1 VQKLCL
7 QCGSVGATKRFMKGS
22 IVTELFLW
30 LFFLLPGLIYSIWRH
45 ASVAQVCTKCG
56 SSNVIPLDSP
66 IAKNLLATQL
76 KSSIPSPVAP
86 SVRPPQA
93 QMTPKKALA
102 IVGGFAVLL
111 VVLFVSMM
119 GGAKGQPSEENSAR
133 PVAVTAPVPAAASST
148 PAYSGGEAARIIA
161 MCGKPYEDFTKE
173 EGGQPARHLIYKKQ
187 KVELIYSR
195 WNVPA
200 WELVGI
206 FEPNRDGTIETA
218 LANRRL
224 PCAAGTIRTVLDKPR

>member
-45 ASVAQVCTKCG
+45 ASVAQVCAKCG

-66 IAKNLLATQL
+66 IAKNLLANQL
-76 KSSIPSPVAP
+76 KSSIPSPVE
-86 SVRPPQA
+86 SRVGPPDA
-93 QMTPKKALA
+93 KMSPKKALA

-111 VVLFVSMM
+111 VVLLFSIM
-119 GGAKGQPSEENSAR
+119 GGANGQPSEDNSAR
-133 PVAVTAPVPAAASST
+133 PVVVTSPAPAAAPA

-187 KVELIYSR
+187 NVELIYSR